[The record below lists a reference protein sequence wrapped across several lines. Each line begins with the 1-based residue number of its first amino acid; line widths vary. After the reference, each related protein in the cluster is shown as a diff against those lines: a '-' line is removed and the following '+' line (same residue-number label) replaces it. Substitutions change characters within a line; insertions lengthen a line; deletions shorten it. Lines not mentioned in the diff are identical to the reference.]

1 MKTKFNWGT
10 GLAIGMILFV
20 SFILFLVT
28 TMLTSAKYEHDLVTE
43 DYYAAELHYQNDIDA
58 EQNLQRLPSPAILEK
73 KREGLKFHF
82 PSGMDPEKIEGRI
95 SLYRPSNKQLDFNY
109 QLRQPENAEIVIPA
123 KLLQPGRWNLIVF
136 WNYEGKE
143 FLYKKELVY

>member
-73 KREGLKFHF
+73 N
-82 PSGMDPEKIEGRI
+82 GR
-95 SLYRPSNKQLDFNY
+95 D
-109 QLRQPENAEIVIPA
+109 
-123 KLLQPGRWNLIVF
+123 
-136 WNYEGKE
+136 
-143 FLYKKELVY
+143 